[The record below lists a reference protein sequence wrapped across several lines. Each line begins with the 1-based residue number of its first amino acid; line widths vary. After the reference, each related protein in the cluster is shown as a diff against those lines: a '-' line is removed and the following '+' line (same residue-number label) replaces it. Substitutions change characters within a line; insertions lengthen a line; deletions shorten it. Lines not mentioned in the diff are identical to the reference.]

1 MAAVYATVADIE
13 ARWGSSLGSQQQ
25 QVQAMIDDAHA
36 YVRARVPT
44 VDARVTAGTVDPA
57 VITSVIAQMVLS
69 VLRNPEGL
77 RSEMAGVFQRQ
88 LDTSAAAGRI
98 TLTDEQL
105 MLLGEAKDA
114 LCLEV
119 GDDALPRPWR
129 DDPSPQGPDLH
140 GRRHRDWW

>member
-13 ARWGSSLGSQQQ
+13 ARWGASLGSQQQ

-36 YVRARVPT
+36 YIRARVPT

-77 RSEMAGVFQRQ
+77 RAEMAGVFQRQ
-88 LDTSAAAGRI
+88 LDTSAASGRL

-105 MLLGEAKDA
+105 MLLGEGKDA
-114 LCLEV
+114 LSLEV
-119 GDDALPRPWR
+119 ADDALPAPWR
-129 DDPSPQGPDLH
+129 DDPRPHGQDLH
-140 GRRHRDWW
+140 GRRGDWW

>member
-36 YVRARVPT
+36 YIRARVPT

-57 VITSVIAQMVLS
+57 VITSVIAQMVLG

-77 RSEMAGVFQRQ
+77 RAEMAGVFQRQ
-88 LDTSAAAGRI
+88 MDTSAASGRL

-105 MLLGEAKDA
+105 MLLGEQNEAVN
-114 LCLEV
+114 LELA
-119 GDDALPRPWR
+119 DDALPRVLR
-129 DDPSPQGPDLH
+129 EDPRPEGPDLYGRH
-140 GRRHRDWW
+140 GDWW